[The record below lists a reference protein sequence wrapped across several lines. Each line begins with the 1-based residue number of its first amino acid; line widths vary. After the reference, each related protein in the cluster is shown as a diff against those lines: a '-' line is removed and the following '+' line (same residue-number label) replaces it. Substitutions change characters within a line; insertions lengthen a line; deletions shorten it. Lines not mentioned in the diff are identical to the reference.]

1 MKVLVAAGC
10 CVAAILL
17 ILLLIILFVKFKIT
31 VRVNNKKVRVFLG
44 KIKLYDSTDS
54 VKTYDED
61 DVVDKEQE
69 FEEKYKK
76 MKLVI
81 NFIRKVLDDKND
93 DIIYILKYAKKTISI
108 KRLDISLDYGFD
120 DAALTGITGGII
132 WILISGIFSFAGRFI
147 DVKRFTNIAV
157 KPYYTEKILDFKL
170 EFVFSVRILH
180 LLKTIRHVKRFK
192 KTLEGRR

>member
-1 MKVLVAAGC
+1 MKILIIAGC
-10 CVAAILL
+10 CIAVILM
-17 ILLLIILFVKFKIT
+17 ILLLVILFVKFKIYIKVNNRT
-31 VRVNNKKVRVFLG
+31 VRVYLS
-44 KIKLYDSTDS
+44 KIKLYDSSETTENDS
-54 VKTYDED
+54 VEEK
-61 DVVDKEQE
+61 QE

-93 DIIYILKYAKKTISI
+93 DIVYILKYAKKTVSV
-108 KRLDISLDYGFD
+108 KRLDIALDYGFD
-120 DAALTGITGGII
+120 DAALTGITGGVL
-132 WILISGIFSFAGRFI
+132 WTLVSGVSGFI
-147 DVKRFTNIAV
+147 GKYIDIKKLTNIAI

-180 LLKTIRHVKRFK
+180 LLKTLRHVKRFK